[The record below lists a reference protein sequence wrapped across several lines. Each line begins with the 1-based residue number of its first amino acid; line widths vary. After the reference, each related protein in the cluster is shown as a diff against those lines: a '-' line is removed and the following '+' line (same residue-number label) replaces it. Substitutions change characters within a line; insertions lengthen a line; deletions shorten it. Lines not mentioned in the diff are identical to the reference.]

1 MVNFSELNDHEFVC
15 PTKLVLWQFT
25 LFIPLS
31 TTICPSIWYSHST
44 GTVSW
49 VHHIL
54 CPIGIDDK
62 WFTRYLSIPLLL
74 GSLLLSSF
82 LEVCFVQKSFC
93 ACNLNVF
100 LSFNA
105 VIYRWQQAVSNSVL
119 CSILAFLN
127 FAYTLLVLNY
137 SCIGFQV
144 SSKLLN
150 QALVSFISCQKSEH
164 NGASLYEFW
173 ERFFHKILTS
183 CYGPYLWCT
192 YDFALGF
199 IFTSL

>member
-1 MVNFSELNDHEFVC
+1 MVHEVPLN
-15 PTKLVLWQFT
+15 P
-25 LFIPLS
+25 I
-31 TTICPSIWYSHST
+31 
-44 GTVSW
+44 TVGFAFAK
-49 VHHIL
+49 
-54 CPIGIDDK
+54 PIFGGVF
-62 WFTRYLSIPLLL
+62 W
-74 GSLLLSSF
+74 
-82 LEVCFVQKSFC
+82 

-144 SSKLLN
+144 SSKPLN
-150 QALVSFISCQKSEH
+150 QALVVLCHVGSRKFAMYSWNFRSWMEMGWILVSKKKV
-164 NGASLYEFW
+164 GSLNTMILLYIILSK
-173 ERFFHKILTS
+173 RFFRKILTW
-183 CYGPYLWCT
+183 CYGSYLWCT

-199 IFTSL
+199 IFAS